1 MGLVDFYLNCQMKP
15 CSLACEEPVVICAD
29 DGEVPVA
36 ASVSAVAAS
45 VSAVA
50 AAAAAKGAEV
60 VSVCMLYENS

>member
-50 AAAAAKGAEV
+50 AAAKSAEV
-60 VSVCMLYENS
+60 ASVCMLYENS